1 MPFSVLF
8 MLVFVQALSAS
19 PPAPPQNI
27 HVSNWLL
34 TWTPS
39 TEEGDPTYT
48 VQYSSFSS
56 GVWTNVPSCVHMSSN
71 SCNVTSTKAE
81 GEHGCV
87 MLRVQA
93 ERGGRT
99 STSVK
104 ACSRHGDS
112 CTPDFSLTPRSGS
125 LTVNLSSNH
134 SLALEYAA
142 HAKHRVYYGKE
153 GEPLL
158 KYKDAVA
165 SVTISELQEGQ
176 RYCVQVQYLYFRN
189 PVGLATCTQCEL
201 IPESKKEGQTV
212 IIAVVLIVVL
222 VCLIPGVAYFL
233 IFKTER
239 IKQCLQPSYNLPENF
254 LPEPFSEHHLSI
266 YSSSPTEECWDVI
279 SSISCQELSN

>member
-1 MPFSVLF
+1 
-8 MLVFVQALSAS
+8 MLVVVQALSAL
-19 PPAPPQNI
+19 PPVPPQNI
-27 HVSNWLL
+27 HVNNWLL

-39 TEEGDPTYT
+39 SEEGDPTYT

-93 ERGGRT
+93 ERSGLT

-112 CTPDFSLTPRSGS
+112 CTPDFSLTPRPGS

-158 KYKDAVA
+158 
-165 SVTISELQEGQ
+165 LQEGQ

-222 VCLIPGVAYFL
+222 LGLIPVVAYFL
-233 IFKTER
+233 ICKTER
-239 IKQCLQPSYNLPENF
+239 IKQWLRPPYQLPEDFF
-254 LPEPFSEHHLSI
+254 LEPFPEHHLSI
-266 YSSSPTEECWDVI
+266 FSSSPTEECCVI
-279 SSISCQELSN
+279 SSISSQELSN